1 MTPEQIG
8 TALWHAKLETA
19 LLRRVMVQATA
30 EGWHPHTETLHAATR
45 ALDGVISVLEVALAE
60 GTHPAIALD
69 QWLALEALASLTPQ
83 EER

>member
-1 MTPEQIG
+1 VTPEQIG

-30 EGWHPHTETLHAATR
+30 EGWQPHTETLHAVAR
-45 ALDGVISVLEVALAE
+45 ALDGVLSVLEVSCAE

>member
-30 EGWHPHTETLHAATR
+30 EGWHPHAETLRAATH
-45 ALDGVISVLEVALAE
+45 ALDGVISVLEVSLAE

-69 QWLALEALASLTPQ
+69 EWLALEALASLTPQ